1 MRRLTATL
9 LALCCFTVS
18 GCFTIEQTM
27 TFDKNLS
34 GTAGV
39 TMAVDMESLVGF
51 AANLKHSML
60 EKPGK
65 PSEADIAAARKEL
78 LASATK
84 RKPIDF
90 EKERKAAESQLPTGV
105 RLINAAFKEEG
116 LKLSAQVVLSFD
128 HPAKLEQINFG
139 GKSSETPTGPASDNP
154 LDSPFGG
161 LKIVDEGRTLLVTSP
176 ARNPVAG
183 QQEEISTLPIDPE
196 LKALLDSILGG
207 VRVAVRLTAPFDVI
221 EHNAHRKEGNT
232 LVWDY
237 NYASLQKMTVLEIE
251 QGVRVRYRK

>member
-1 MRRLTATL
+1 
-9 LALCCFTVS
+9 
-18 GCFTIEQTM
+18 
-27 TFDKNLS
+27 
-34 GTAGV
+34 
-39 TMAVDMESLVGF
+39 
-51 AANLKHSML
+51 ML
-60 EKPGK
+60 G
-65 PSEADIAAARKEL
+65 
-78 LASATK
+78 
-84 RKPIDF
+84 
-90 EKERKAAESQLPTGV
+90 
-105 RLINAAFKEEG
+105 
-116 LKLSAQVVLSFD
+116 FD

-139 GKSSETPTGPASDNP
+139 GKSSETATGPASDNP

-161 LKIVDEGRTLLVTSP
+161 LKIIDEGRTLLVTSP

-207 VRVAVRLTAPFDVI
+207 VRVAVRLTAPFEVI